1 VQVRECVCVAPEGAC
16 GVSAQGVLGER
27 PQRPGRDANAT
38 SRSCRGVDAHGETV
52 ARLGVLRM
60 SAAVALRCGCARTR
74 AEPGCPGPRR
84 GRAVRGAPASR
95 ARGTTR
101 RRDGSG
107 GRQRRVG
114 LLHEKRHGGRKGRV
128 PRVATGGSSA
138 TPAAEGKGRGTVA
151 AALTEGSLAWVRDAV
166 ASWCRRVDAV
176 QDARRRRRRRTGAGA
191 VKLRWWRRPSPPR
204 ATPGGVSLLGL
215 SSSSSFSLSLPR
227 VRRRRSGTGARVVRV

>member
-1 VQVRECVCVAPEGAC
+1 MGRLEAHRLGLGSQGQLGLRLSRPARANGLAGHAVWLGLIPPRAWFLPLRGLAAHSSSSPRWAGLLPSPPRWAGCACSSPPLTVCLGPGVSVRGIRCGGPDPVQQTRVRVCVCVAPEGAC

-101 RRDGSG
+101 RR
-107 GRQRRVG
+107 
-114 LLHEKRHGGRKGRV
+114 
-128 PRVATGGSSA
+128 
-138 TPAAEGKGRGTVA
+138 
-151 AALTEGSLAWVRDAV
+151 
-166 ASWCRRVDAV
+166 
-176 QDARRRRRRRTGAGA
+176 
-191 VKLRWWRRPSPPR
+191 
-204 ATPGGVSLLGL
+204 
-215 SSSSSFSLSLPR
+215 
-227 VRRRRSGTGARVVRV
+227 